1 MPSMSSTVLAQPT
14 HSTLRILGTLV
25 LVLLCLTGISIFAHD
40 VSEADSLFIANL
52 AGPAPV
58 PYMYLGAK
66 HMVTGYDHLLYL
78 AGVIFFLVRLR
89 DIALY
94 VSLFTIGH
102 SITLIA
108 GVLTET
114 NVNAHLIDAI
124 IGLSVVYKA
133 FENMGGFESLPL
145 QPNTKVAVFV
155 FGLFHGLGLA
165 TKLHELVPSDDGILT
180 NLVSFNVGVEC
191 GQVYAL
197 CLLFLVFTTFRT
209 RLLETR
215 TSLVL
220 NSCLMAGGFMLMGYQ
235 IVGFLLGAE

>member
-1 MPSMSSTVLAQPT
+1 MPSTVLAQPS
-14 HSTLRILGTLV
+14 HSTLRILGILV
-25 LVLLCLTGISIFAHD
+25 LVLLCVTGISIFAHD

-58 PYMYLGAK
+58 PYLYLGAK

-94 VSLFTIGH
+94 VSLFAIGH

-114 NVNAHLIDAI
+114 NVDAHLIDAI
-124 IGLSVVYKA
+124 IDLSVVYKA
-133 FENMGGFESLPL
+133 FENMGGFDSFRF
-145 QPNTKVAVFV
+145 QPNTKVAVLV

-209 RLLETR
+209 RLLESR
-215 TSLVL
+215 TSLIL